1 MNIPPK
7 DLEICLSV
15 LQQISENPAV
25 INHHKRFKSLI
36 AKIYKEGKKS
46 FRSQQRQNQQ
56 AEDRRVQAVTEIVKN
71 RHPKKSGI
79 HLLEASVKRENTL
92 NKPICCYICKE
103 YYTKVDFFY
112 HLLCPKCAAFNYQ
125 KRNQRTNL
133 TGRSALVTGG
143 RIKIGYQ
150 TARRMLQDGAK
161 VIVTTRFPRDC
172 ARRFSEE
179 ADFCQWRDRLFIHG
193 LNFRNIPAVE
203 GFVQHLMDTEPV
215 LDIIINNAAQTI
227 KRPLAFYQHLLEQER
242 EPLDALPA
250 QAKSLIKYSNNHY
263 PFLSET
269 QPPSLSNLPVLTSHY
284 FPLNT
289 FDADGQQLDRRP
301 LNSWLLK
308 LSDVSTMEMLE
319 VQLVNAI
326 APFILNSKLKPLLL
340 RSPFER
346 RFIINVSA
354 MEGQFKRDNKTVF
367 HPHTNMAKAAL
378 NMMTRTSASDY
389 ARDNIFMNSVDTGW
403 ITDENPYPKK
413 SRLQETRGFYT
424 PLDVIDGMARIYQ
437 PIVEG
442 IENPAVPLYGK
453 FLKNYAPY
461 PW

>member
-7 DLEICLSV
+7 DLEICLNV
-15 LQQISENPAV
+15 LQQISENTAV
-25 INHHKRFKSLI
+25 INHHERFKSLI

-46 FRSQQRQNQQ
+46 TRNNERQRQQT
-56 AEDRRVQAVTEIVKN
+56 EDRKLQAMTEMVQN
-71 RHPKKSGI
+71 QHPKKPAVN
-79 HLLEASVKRENTL
+79 LLEGSIKLEKTL
-92 NKPICCYICKE
+92 KKSIRCYICKE
-103 YYTKVDFFY
+103 PYTEVHFFY
-112 HLLCPKCAAFNYQ
+112 HLLCPNCAAFNYQ
-125 KRNQRTNL
+125 KRNQRTDL
-133 TGRSALVTGG
+133 KGRVALVTGG

-150 TARRMLQDGAK
+150 TALRMLKDGAK

-179 ADFCQWRDRLFIHG
+179 GDFNQWRDRILIHG
-193 LNFRNIPAVE
+193 LDLRNIPAVE
-203 GFVQHLMDTEPV
+203 AFVQHLMNTEPA

-227 KRPLAFYQHLLEQER
+227 KRPLEFYQHLLEQEK

-250 QAKSLIKYSNNHY
+250 CFGDRY
-263 PFLSET
+263 PFLLENQQNYQNYFSA
-269 QPPSLSNLPVLTSHY
+269 LTSKY
-284 FPLNT
+284 FPPNT
-289 FDADGQQLDRRP
+289 FDADGEQLDIRP

-308 LSDVSTMEMLE
+308 LSEVSTMEMLE

-340 RSPFER
+340 RSPFYR

-354 MEGQFKRDNKTVF
+354 MEGQFQRDSKTVF

-378 NMMTRTSASDY
+378 NMMTRTSAADY

-413 SRLQETRGFYT
+413 SYLQENRGFYT
-424 PLDVIDGMARIYQ
+424 PLDSLDGMARIYD
-437 PIVEG
+437 PIVQGLEDS
-442 IENPAVPLYGK
+442 AVPLYGH
-453 FLKNYAPY
+453 FLKDYAPY
-461 PW
+461 RW